1 MSENINP
8 ISGGPYQ
15 TQIPGY
21 EEAADIQAAL
31 RLYHYGTTETVE
43 TIADVATNS
52 VAKHLQNLRDD
63 VTDLQVTGVG
73 SAYVSTEPTGAV
85 DGFIWMDSDDTLGAM
100 PGLVAAYQTTAPST
114 PVTGALWV
122 DSTNTNALSLKVYD
136 GSTWKVIV

>member
-8 ISGGPYQ
+8 VSGGPYQ

-31 RLYHYGTTETVE
+31 RLYHYGTTDTVT
-43 TIADVATNS
+43 TIDDALANS
-52 VAKHLQNLRDD
+52 VAGHLQSLRDD
-63 VTDLQVTGVG
+63 ITGLQSTGVG
-73 SAYVSTEPTGAV
+73 SQYSSAEPTGVA
-85 DGFIWMDSDDTLGAM
+85 DGFIWMDSDDTLGTM
-100 PGLVAAYQTTAPST
+100 PGLVAAYQTSAPST